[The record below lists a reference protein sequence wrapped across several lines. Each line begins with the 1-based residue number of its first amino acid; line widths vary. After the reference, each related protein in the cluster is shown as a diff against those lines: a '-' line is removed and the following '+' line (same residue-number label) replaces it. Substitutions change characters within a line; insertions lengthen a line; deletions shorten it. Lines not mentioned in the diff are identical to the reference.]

1 MDDQKQQIVEK
12 LKAANNI
19 LVTVSASPTVDQ
31 LSACIGLTL
40 LLNKMGKHATAVFSG
55 QVPSTIEFLKPEATI
70 EKTTDSLRDFIIAID
85 KSKADKL
92 RYKVEDEIVKI
103 FITPYKSSI
112 SEKDLVFSQGD
123 FNVDVVIGLG
133 VHQQVDL
140 DSAITAHGR
149 ILHDAVVISVNNTPN
164 GDLGTI
170 HWQNLSASGMSEL
183 VGSLGVALGDNLLDA
198 QISTALLTGI
208 VAETEHFGNKKTTP
222 QTMTMSATLLAAGAN
237 QQLVSH
243 ELDEA
248 ARPKAPEAVAAKPAD
263 PDLLKISHTDAAKD
277 VPNSDTTDKP
287 ATDPNLAVDSS
298 LEELLQ
304 AADKAIENHT
314 SAPVI
319 ELPKPAEPVETPQ
332 EELPHIGPAK
342 GFGPNMDLPNAAP
355 LSAPEEEPAKE
366 PETPPIESVVPPVPS
381 TPTPALEGDKT
392 LSDIEAA
399 VNSTH
404 VDAAMP
410 APVSVPEMVAPT
422 PVMPAEQ
429 PVAPSVTP
437 PTDVNDARKAVEDA
451 LKQEAGNT
459 AEPLEAL
466 NAVPVNLDLGHTP
479 PAPEVVPQP
488 GPGTEP
494 DAIPDY
500 LHTPSVVQPTI
511 PPVPSG
517 ISMAPPQIVPP
528 TSTTMPPQGPPPP
541 PVPPPMPPANFGN
554 PL

>member
-1 MDDQKQQIVEK
+1 MDDQKQQVVEK

-19 LVTVSASPTVDQ
+19 LVTVSTNPTVDQ

-112 SEKDLVFSQGD
+112 SEKDLIFSQGD

-133 VHQQVDL
+133 VHQQADL

-183 VGSLGVALGDNLLDA
+183 VGGLATSLGDDLLDA
-198 QISTALLTGI
+198 QISTALLTGV
-208 VAETEHFGNKKTTP
+208 VAETEHFSNKKTSP

-237 QQLVSH
+237 QQLVAH

-248 ARPKAPEAVAAKPAD
+248 ARPKAPEVTAAKAD
-263 PDLLKISHTDAAKD
+263 PDLLKISHTETASVTPKADDA
-277 VPNSDTTDKP
+277 DKP
-287 ATDPNLAVDSS
+287 VSDPNLAVDSS

-304 AADKAIENHT
+304 EADKAIENHSST
-314 SAPVI
+314 PAI
-319 ELPKPAEPVETPQ
+319 ELPKPAETVEAAE

-342 GFGPNMDLPNAAP
+342 GYGPNMDLPDAAP
-355 LSAPEEEPAKE
+355 LDDPSKDKE
-366 PETPPIESVVPPVPS
+366 ETPPLESVIPPVPS
-381 TPTPALEGDKT
+381 TPALDTDKT
-392 LSDIEAA
+392 LSDIEEA
-399 VNSTH
+399 VKSSH
-404 VDAAMP
+404 VEEPAP
-410 APVSVPEMVAPT
+410 APVQPSVPPPAPIPEPAVAVPAAT
-422 PVMPAEQ
+422 P
-429 PVAPSVTP
+429 PVP

-451 LKQEAGNT
+451 LKQDAGNVT
-459 AEPLEAL
+459 EPLEAL

-479 PAPEVVPQP
+479 PPAPEFAPQP
-488 GPGTEP
+488 GPGPGPEP

-500 LHTPSVVQPTI
+500 LHTPAIVQPTEPAV
-511 PPVPSG
+511 PPSINMP
-517 ISMAPPQIVPP
+517 PPQAMPP
-528 TSTTMPPQGPPPP
+528 TSTTLPPQGPPPP
-541 PVPPPMPPANFGN
+541 PVPPPMGPPTFS
-554 PL
+554 